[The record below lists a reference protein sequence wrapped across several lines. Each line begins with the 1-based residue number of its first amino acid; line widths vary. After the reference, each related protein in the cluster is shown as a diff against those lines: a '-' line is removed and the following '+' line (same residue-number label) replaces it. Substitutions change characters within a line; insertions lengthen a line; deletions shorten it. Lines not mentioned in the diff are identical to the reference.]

1 MIPLF
6 WWLQV
11 ANFHNTIGDRMIA
24 SQRPMMLEAALDLAR
39 LVQEQNGVT
48 WSDTAAVDKYIVRL
62 QTAVERLS
70 RENNKLASYHA
81 QIRDKVIHLVTLIIN
96 LVMIKELRWLEWT
109 RLEQKFVGS
118 IYYQKVKHSNGL
130 LLICFT
136 NVSQLYCLFVTN
148 IMI

>member
-1 MIPLF
+1 
-6 WWLQV
+6 
-11 ANFHNTIGDRMIA
+11 MIA

-96 LVMIKELRWLEWT
+96 LVMIKELR
-109 RLEQKFVGS
+109 
-118 IYYQKVKHSNGL
+118 
-130 LLICFT
+130 
-136 NVSQLYCLFVTN
+136 
-148 IMI
+148 

>member
-6 WWLQV
+6 LWLQV

-81 QIRDKVIHLVTLIIN
+81 QIRDKVIQLVTLIIN
-96 LVMIKELRWLEWT
+96 LVMIKQLRWLECT
-109 RLEQKFVGS
+109 NLVQKCMGS
-118 IYYQKVKHSNGL
+118 IYYQKVKHSNEL
-130 LLICFT
+130 LLSCFT
-136 NVSQLYCLFVTN
+136 NVSQLYCLFVMN
-148 IMI
+148 ITI